1 MLDVAKKDVVI
12 DSGFDVIGFLPQ
24 AKALTG
30 GNIKFHTLPIEGYV
44 MRNSQS
50 VNLVDEV
57 KIRKVVQDLF
67 NPKPKPKD
75 PKASPSPKPTKINY
89 ANLASGKAVDGSK
102 IPCVN

>member
-1 MLDVAKKDVVI
+1 
-12 DSGFDVIGFLPQ
+12 
-24 AKALTG
+24 
-30 GNIKFHTLPIEGYV
+30 

-67 NPKPKPKD
+67 NPKPKAKD
-75 PKASPSPKPTKINY
+75 PKASPSPSPKPTKINY